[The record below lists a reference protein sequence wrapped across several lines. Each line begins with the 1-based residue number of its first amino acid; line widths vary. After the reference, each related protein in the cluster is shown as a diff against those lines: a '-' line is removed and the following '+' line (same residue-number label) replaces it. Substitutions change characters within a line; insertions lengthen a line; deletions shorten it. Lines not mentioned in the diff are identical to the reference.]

1 MNPNHITFEE
11 RIVEHPQYGI
21 LHTYRRENATDD
33 RIYILRND
41 IPKALGLKRFVVNRP
56 IPTKSLRC
64 IIKQQNGA
72 QKHDMITIWS
82 LVDTINYLSNYARAE
97 RKKDVANWIMSA
109 VEPAWDIECSY
120 KVHLAPLSLPEP
132 EPLPDI
138 KLPKIRLKKYI
149 KKGEVKQYE
158 NMLKH
163 LPGNETGRRENKKWL
178 LSLIDQYAD
187 TRGIDTKEA
196 WKVFVKQ
203 YDQDFGGDLLKEHR
217 AFNRGR
223 AKKQDLPRYFISTH
237 KMYRACKSA
246 YAMNMETKTQKIWWR
261 NQQQKAMVLNRC
273 S

>member
-1 MNPNHITFEE
+1 MNPNRITLEE
-11 RIVEHPQYGI
+11 KILEHPNFGRI
-21 LHTYRRENATDD
+21 HTYRRIESKDD
-33 RIYILRND
+33 TIYVLKND
-41 IPKALGLKRFVVNRP
+41 IPLALGLKRFVVNKPIASKTWRP
-56 IPTKSLRC
+56 I
-64 IIKQQNGA
+64 IIDDYGNQRS
-72 QKHDMITIWS
+72 DMVVLWS
-82 LVDTINYLSNYARAE
+82 LANVVHYLGNVAHAPKRFAFLSWVYENVEAAWGVDTYYE
-97 RKKDVANWIMSA
+97 TV
-109 VEPAWDIECSY
+109 PA
-120 KVHLAPLSLPEP
+120 PPPEP
-132 EPLPDI
+132 ESLPGI
-138 KLPKIRLKKYI
+138 ELPKVRLKKYI

-158 NMLKH
+158 DMLKH

-178 LSLIDQYAD
+178 LSLINQYAD

-223 AKKQDLPRYFISTH
+223 TKKQDLPRYFISTH

-261 NQQQKAMVLNRC
+261 NQEQKAMVLNRC